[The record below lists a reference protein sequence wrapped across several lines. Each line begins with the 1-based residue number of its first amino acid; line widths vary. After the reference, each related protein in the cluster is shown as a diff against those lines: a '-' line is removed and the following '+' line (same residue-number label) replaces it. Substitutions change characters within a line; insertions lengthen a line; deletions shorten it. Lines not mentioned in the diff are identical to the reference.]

1 MSFDRFLPC
10 CVVLGAVMLRS
21 QKGRNQ
27 ELPYWSLCSDSGM
40 QICAEGTKR
49 KWLSLLVTSVLSG
62 LDLGDCDFKM

>member
-1 MSFDRFLPC
+1 MSFNRFLPYC
-10 CVVLGAVMLRS
+10 MVLGAVMLQS

-27 ELPYWSLCSDSGM
+27 EPPYWSLCSGSGM
-40 QICAEGTKR
+40 QICAERPKR